1 MIEMAENARLAMER
15 LNAMVAVFAKT
26 GTVGVEKLATGFEN
40 LGKTVTDVAQSAFGR
55 FFQDVLTG
63 QRSVGDALLDL
74 LSSFL
79 DNIAN
84 MFASIATNS
93 LFNWIG
99 GLFGGGGGFSFGRL
113 FNGGSG
119 NIPDIFSGGA
129 TFSTMALPGFA
140 KGGRVF
146 GSPGIDKLVARLSN
160 GEFVITADA
169 ADYWGDNFLNSVNS
183 KKLPDLNFN
192 TSVNP
197 QKNQQNTTIINNSV
211 NVSTPDSGGFKR
223 SERQIGRRLS
233 EYSSR

>member
-1 MIEMAENARLAMER
+1 MER
-15 LNAMVAVFAKT
+15 LNAMVAVFAET

-40 LGKTVTDVAQSAFGR
+40 LGKTVTDVAQNAFGR

-99 GLFGGGGGFSFGRL
+99 GLFGGGGGFSFGGL
-113 FNGGSG
+113 FNGGGG

-169 ADYWGDNFLNSVNS
+169 VDYWGDDFLNSVNS

-192 TSVNP
+192 TSANP
-197 QKNQQNTTIINNSV
+197 QKNQQNTTIINNNV

-223 SERQIGRRLS
+223 SERQIGRQLS